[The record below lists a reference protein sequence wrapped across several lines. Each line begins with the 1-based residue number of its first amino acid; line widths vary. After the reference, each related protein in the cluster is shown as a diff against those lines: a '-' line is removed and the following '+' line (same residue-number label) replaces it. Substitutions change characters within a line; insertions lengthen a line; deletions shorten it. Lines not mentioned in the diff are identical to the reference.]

1 MWRRYRVELI
11 ISVILGIAAS
21 FVIPWPLQGRSA
33 DAIAHD
39 HAEHV
44 LWPAFVAKMNAWVFN
59 HPMSD
64 PHHLQNLDVADLK
77 RYREARKAWHD
88 FEEEMKLAGY

>member
-1 MWRRYRVELI
+1 MRRHRVEFI
-11 ISVILGIAAS
+11 ISFVLAVAVTFGLCRLQAA
-21 FVIPWPLQGRSA
+21 RSL

-44 LWPAFVAKMNAWVFN
+44 LWPAFVSAMNAWVFN

-64 PHHLQNLDVADLK
+64 PQHLHNLDVKDLK
-77 RYREARKAWHD
+77 RFEAARKAWKEFD
-88 FEEEMKLAGY
+88 EEMKLGGY